1 MSTVGLITEYNPF
14 HNGHLYHLE
23 TSKKITGADT
33 VICVMSGSFVQRGE
47 PAVIDKYTRTEMALT
62 NGVNLLVELPTF
74 YACSSA
80 EYFSYGAI
88 MTLEALGVDFV
99 SFGSECGDI
108 DVLSY
113 IAELLIN
120 EPARL
125 SELIKEKLSSGL
137 SYPKARNDS
146 LCQYIKSINCTHDIS
161 MIEKV
166 LKSPNNILGIE
177 YIKTIKKYS
186 LTIKPYTIKR
196 VGSDYNDTK
205 INTDLSSAS
214 AIRNAFLNAAD
225 FDSNYNEGKSDIDS
239 NHNESNDDIKRDIKN
254 DNNSLQCS
262 IPESVYTS
270 LLSSIGIN
278 FPICIDDFTVML
290 NSKLKYLIYTDY
302 TQLTRYLDVTIDF
315 ANRILNVFTG
325 FETFTELIEKLKN
338 KQLTYTRVS
347 RSLLHILLEI
357 TDDSA
362 IKYTKGESI
371 PYIRLLGFDELGQ
384 IFLNKTKK
392 ECKVPLITKTADYK
406 ELLNED
412 IFATEIYNISVFH
425 KYRTKL
431 TSEYKQSPLRN
442 S

>member
-23 TSKKITGADT
+23 ASKKITGADT

-47 PAVIDKYTRTEMALT
+47 PAVIDKYTRTAMALA
-62 NGVNLLVELPTF
+62 NGVNLLVELPVL

-88 MTLEALGVDFV
+88 MTLEALGVDSV
-99 SFGSECGDI
+99 CFGSECGDI
-108 DVLSY
+108 DILSY
-113 IAELLIN
+113 IAQLLIR
-120 EPARL
+120 EPAQL

-146 LCQYIKSINCTHDIS
+146 LCQYVKDNNSVYHIS
-161 MIEKV
+161 VIERV

-177 YIKTIKKYS
+177 YIKTIKKYN

-196 VGSDYNDTK
+196 VGSNYNETK
-205 INTDLSSAS
+205 INTDLPSAS

-225 FDSNYNEGKSDIDS
+225 LDRNHNESKSDIDS
-239 NHNESNDDIKRDIKN
+239 NHNESNDHLKRDIKN

-262 IPESVYTS
+262 IPENIYTS

-290 NSKLKYLIYTDY
+290 NAKLKYLIYTDY

-357 TDDSA
+357 TDESA
-362 IKYTKGESI
+362 IKYAKGGNI
-371 PYIRLLGFDELGQ
+371 PYIRLLGFDERGQ
-384 IFLNKTKK
+384 TFLNKAKK
-392 ECKVPLITKTADYK
+392 KCKVPLITKTADYK
-406 ELLNED
+406 ELLKED
-412 IFATEIYNISVFH
+412 IFATEIYNMSVFH